1 MELAG
6 YGPPPEA
13 SGAAGGDAGNGERA
27 AGAPTNVELTRLFE
41 AVHAR
46 LGELKEGQ
54 EGLAR
59 AVAAQARHSE

>member
-13 SGAAGGDAGNGERA
+13 SGAAGGDAGDREWA
-27 AGAPTNVELTRLFE
+27 AGAPTNAELMRLRE

-46 LGELKEGQ
+46 LGELKEGH
-54 EGLAR
+54 ECLAR
-59 AVAAQARHSE
+59 AVAAPARHSE